1 MKIYK
6 FSNEKRAIL
15 ENLPQPLV
23 VYQSADK
30 QIITHIISNG
40 FCKLFG
46 YEDLETAYYDLNHD
60 MFKYD
65 HPDDVARL
73 SNAVT
78 QFAKEEKDFDIIYR
92 SKSRNGSEYRI
103 IHAIGEHIYT
113 EDNIRLAYVWY
124 TNEGNYTENST
135 DQDDAFKRS
144 VNEALHE
151 ESILKASQ
159 YDPLTGLPGMTYF
172 FQLAGNAKKA
182 YLAEGHDAVLLYFD
196 MNGMKYFN
204 TKHGYTEGDKLLQA
218 FARLLI
224 RTFGS
229 EQCCHIGADHFAAF
243 TKSEGLEKTLQQL
256 FKNCNQLNG
265 GSTLP
270 IRAGIYSTNV
280 EDVPVSVACDRAKF
294 ACDTLRNNYES
305 GFVYFNEEMN
315 DFAERRQYVLSN
327 LDRAI
332 EKKWIQ
338 VYYQPIVRAVNG
350 NVSDDEA
357 LARWIDPEKGFLS
370 PADFIPYLEDAGLIY
385 KLDLYVVEQVLRK
398 IKMIEDAGHYVVP
411 QSVNL
416 SRSDFDGCDIVEAIR
431 SRVDAAGVDR
441 SLITIEITESTI
453 GSNFEF
459 IKDQV
464 ERFRELGFPVWMDD
478 FGSGYSSLDV
488 LQSIKFDLIKF
499 DMSFMQKL
507 DEGENGK
514 IILTELMNMAN
525 ALGVDTA
532 CEGVETEEQVNFL
545 REIGCSKLQGYYFAK
560 PTPLEKLM
568 QFITDKTPIV
578 YENPKESAYYETI
591 SRVNLLDLSVM
602 AAEDENIFR
611 NFFNALPMCIIEISE
626 NELQFVR
633 SNQSYRD
640 FIRRFYHVEL
650 TDKFTMSFDMPGF
663 ADSSFDKLIKKS
675 SKNSARNF
683 LDEQLEDGT
692 TVHSFAR
699 RIGINPVTCKT
710 AIAIAVVSVTE
721 PNEGTTYANI
731 ARALAADYYN
741 IYYVD
746 LETERF
752 IEYTSPI
759 GGEELAMERHGEN
772 FFASVIRDTETRIFE
787 EDRETFLSGFS
798 KEKILQ
804 ELDKQGVFTTT
815 YRLID
820 TGAPMYVNMK
830 IMRMLPDRNHL
841 IIGISIIDS
850 QMKQQEEADK
860 IQLEKTA
867 YERIMALTGDY
878 LTLYTIDPK
887 RGRYIEFST
896 TDDYESLGLAK
907 TGEDFFLRGRLDGM
921 KAIHPEDLEDY
932 LKTFSKE
939 NVIRSVKENGQFIM
953 HYRLMLHG
961 KPKQVSLK
969 IVSVKEKD
977 GEKLI
982 AGVRAWRE
990 RERQ

>member
-1 MKIYK
+1 MEIYK
-6 FSNEKRAIL
+6 FSNENRAVL

-23 VYQSADK
+23 VYQAVDK
-30 QIITHIISNG
+30 QIVTHIISNG
-40 FCKLFG
+40 FCELFG
-46 YEDLETAYYDLNHD
+46 YEDRDQAYYDMNHD

-73 SNAVT
+73 SNAIT
-78 QFAKEEKDFDIIYR
+78 QFAKEEQNFDIIYR

-103 IHAIGEHIYT
+103 IHAIGKHINT
-113 EDNIRLAYVWY
+113 EDKTRIAYVWY
-124 TNEGNYTENST
+124 TNEGNYTEGSNN
-135 DQDDAFKRS
+135 QEDAFKRS
-144 VNEALHE
+144 VNDVLHE

-159 YDPLTGLPGMTYF
+159 YDHLTGLPGMTYF
-172 FQLAGNAKKA
+172 FQLAENGKKA
-182 YLAEGHDAVLLYFD
+182 YLAEGSDAALLYFD
-196 MNGMKYFN
+196 MNGMKYYN
-204 TKHGYTEGDKLLQA
+204 TKHSFTEGDKLLQA

-229 EQCCHIGADHFAAF
+229 EQCCHIGADHFAVY
-243 TKSEGLEKTLQQL
+243 TKTEGMEKTLHQL
-256 FKNCNQLNG
+256 FRHCREING
-265 GSTLP
+265 GNSLP
-270 IRAGIYSTNV
+270 VRVGIYTTQIENS
-280 EDVPVSVACDRAKF
+280 PVSVACDRAKF

-305 GFVYFNEEMN
+305 GFVYFNETMQA
-315 DFAERRQYVLSN
+315 DAERRQYVLSN

-332 EKKWIQ
+332 RENWIQ

-350 NVSDDEA
+350 LVSDDEA
-357 LARWIDPEKGFLS
+357 LARWIDPEKGFMS

-385 KLDLYVVEQVLRK
+385 KLDLYVLEQVLRK
-398 IKMIEDAGHYVVP
+398 IKNLEAAGYYVVP

-416 SRSDFDGCDIVEAIR
+416 SRSDFEGCDIVEEIR

-441 SLITIEITESTI
+441 SKITIEITESTL

-459 IKDQV
+459 MKDQL
-464 ERFRELGFPVWMDD
+464 ERFRQLGFPVWMDD

-514 IILTELMNMAN
+514 IILTELMKMAN

-532 CEGVETEEQVNFL
+532 CEGVETEEQVHFL

-560 PTPLEKLM
+560 PTPMEKLM
-568 QFITDKTPIV
+568 QVITDKSRIL

-591 SRVNLLDLSVM
+591 GRVNLLDLSVM
-602 AAEDENIFR
+602 ASEDENMFR
-611 NFFNALPMCIIEISE
+611 NFFNTLPMCIIEISE
-626 NELQFVR
+626 EELQFVR

-640 FIRRFYHVEL
+640 FIMRFYHVEL
-650 TDKFTMSFDMPGF
+650 TDKFTMSFNMPGF
-663 ADSSFDKLIKKS
+663 VGSSFDKLIKQS
-675 SKNSARNF
+675 SKNSNRNF
-683 LDEQLEDGT
+683 LDEQMQDGT
-692 TVHSFAR
+692 IVHSFAR
-699 RIGINPVTCKT
+699 RIGVNPVTGKI
-710 AIAIAVVSVTE
+710 AIAIAVISVTE

-746 LETERF
+746 LDTEQF
-752 IEYTSPI
+752 IEYSSPI
-759 GGEELAMERHGEN
+759 GGEELAVERHGEN
-772 FFASVIRDTETRIFE
+772 FFAAVIRDTETRIFE
-787 EDRETFLSGFS
+787 EDRESFLSGFS

-820 TGAPMYVNMK
+820 TGSPMYVNMK

-867 YERIMALTGDY
+867 YDRIMALTGDY
-878 LTLYTIDPK
+878 LSLYTIE
-887 RGRYIEFST
+887 RNSGRYIEFST
-896 TDDYESLGLAK
+896 TDEYESLGLAK
-907 TGEDFFLRGRLDGM
+907 TGDDFFLRGRLDGM
-921 KAIHPEDLEDY
+921 KAVYPEDLQNY
-932 LKTFSKE
+932 LDSFSKE
-939 NVIRSVKENGQFIM
+939 NVLRSIKENGQFTM

-969 IVSVKEKD
+969 IVSVKERD

-982 AGVRAWRE
+982 AGVRVWRE
-990 RERQ
+990 RH